1 MKKLNRSKLNGIYE
15 AAVTLVSNK
24 TRAIANKIAKL
35 ARKAKD
41 VCVGI
46 LSKRVPHPA
55 PCHRVFC
62 HHHPLPPCFF
72 SRFSFGLLN
81 VPHTICTA
89 ICACAWLICVV
100 LLCVGCKSAK
110 AIERNENMTSD
121 VSMLQTI
128 DRGTT
133 NRYSRDIS
141 AILDNLAL
149 RNVAIRITDYQKD
162 GQGMATVAR
171 ITEITVDSV
180 GASKAQVRHKEG
192 AERSYTVAAIVASS
206 TTMATK
212 TNQKTEEQPQKAS
225 CWRAAKIMCAIII
238 FVLVVVLMLRVWRL
252 KGGFLT
258 KILAKIT
265 KWLFF

>member
-1 MKKLNRSKLNGIYE
+1 MKKLNRSKLNGIYD

-55 PCHRVFC
+55 PRHRVFC
-62 HHHPLPPCFF
+62 HHHPLPLAFF
-72 SRFSFGLLN
+72 SRFSFRSLN
-81 VPHTICTA
+81 VPNTICTA
-89 ICACAWLICVV
+89 KSTCALLLCVV
-100 LLCVGCKSAK
+100 LLYGCKSMK
-110 AIERNENMTSD
+110 TVERSENMTSD
-121 VSMLQTI
+121 INLLQTI

-149 RNVAIRITDYQKD
+149 RNVAIRITDFKED
-162 GQGMATVAR
+162 GQGMATVER
-171 ITEITVDSV
+171 VTEITVDSV
-180 GASKAQVRHKEG
+180 GAERAQARRSEG
-192 AERSYTVAAIVASS
+192 AESSDTLEANMALSETIAAE
-206 TTMATK
+206 TK
-212 TNQKTEEQPQKAS
+212 QKTEEQPQKAN
-225 CWRAAKIMCAIII
+225 CWRAAKMMCAIIV
-238 FVLVVVLMLRVWRL
+238 FVLVVVLMLRVWKL
-252 KGGFLT
+252 KGGFL
-258 KILAKIT
+258 AKII

>member
-15 AAVTLVSNK
+15 TAVTLVNNK
-24 TRAIANKIAKL
+24 TRAIANKIAKH
-35 ARKAKD
+35 ARKTKE

-62 HHHPLPPCFF
+62 HHLPPPCFF
-72 SRFSFGLLN
+72 SRFSFGRLN
-81 VPHTICTA
+81 VLHTIYVA
-89 ICACAWLICVV
+89 IYKCALLLYVV
-100 LLCVGCKSAK
+100 LLYGCKSMK
-110 AIERNENMTSD
+110 TVERSENMTSD
-121 VSMLQTI
+121 VSIVQTM

-133 NRYSRDIS
+133 DRYSRDIS

-149 RNVAIRITDYQKD
+149 RNVAIRITDFKED

-171 ITEITVDSV
+171 VTEITVDSV
-180 GASKAQVRHKEG
+180 GAVKAQARRSEG
-192 AERSYTVAAIVASS
+192 AERSDSVAAFVTSSASIAAE
-206 TTMATK
+206 TV
-212 TNQKTEEQPQKAS
+212 QKTEEQPKKVS
-225 CWRAAKIMCAIII
+225 GWRATKTMCAIII

-258 KILAKIT
+258 KILTKIT

>member
-15 AAVTLVSNK
+15 TAVTLVNNK

-55 PCHRVFC
+55 PCHLVFC
-62 HHHPLPPCFF
+62 HHHSLPPCFF
-72 SRFSFGLLN
+72 SRFSFGRLN
-81 VPHTICTA
+81 VLHTIYVA
-89 ICACAWLICVV
+89 IYKCALLLCVV
-100 LLCVGCKSAK
+100 LLYGCKSAK
-110 AIERNENMTSD
+110 TIERNENMTSD
-121 VSMLQTI
+121 INLLQTI

-133 NRYSRDIS
+133 DRYSRDIS

-149 RNVAIRITDYQKD
+149 RNVAIRITDFKED
-162 GQGMATVAR
+162 AQGMATVAR

-180 GASKAQVRHKEG
+180 GASKAKVRRREG
-192 AERSYTVAAIVASS
+192 AERSDSVAAFVSSSASVA
-206 TTMATK
+206 AEIA
-212 TNQKTEEQPQKAS
+212 QKTEEQPKKVGG
-225 CWRAAKIMCAIII
+225 WRAAQITCAIII
-238 FVLVVVLMLRVWRL
+238 FVLVAVLALRVWRL

-258 KILAKIT
+258 KILTKIT

>member
-15 AAVTLVSNK
+15 TSVTLVNNK

-35 ARKAKD
+35 ARKAKE

-62 HHHPLPPCFF
+62 HHHSLPPCFF
-72 SRFSFGLLN
+72 SRFSFGRLN
-81 VPHTICTA
+81 VLHTIYVA
-89 ICACAWLICVV
+89 IYKCALLLCVV
-100 LLCVGCKSAK
+100 LLYGCKSMK
-110 AIERNENMTSD
+110 TVERSENMTSD
-121 VSMLQTI
+121 VSIVQTM

-133 NRYSRDIS
+133 DRYSRDIS

-149 RNVAIRITDYQKD
+149 RNVAIRITDFKED
-162 GQGMATVAR
+162 GQEMATVAR
-171 ITEITVDSV
+171 VTEITVDSV
-180 GASKAQVRHKEG
+180 GAVKAQARRSEG
-192 AERSYTVAAIVASS
+192 VERSDSVAAFVTSSASIAAE
-206 TTMATK
+206 TV
-212 TNQKTEEQPQKAS
+212 QKTEEQPQKAN
-225 CWRAAKIMCAIII
+225 CWRAAKMMCAIIV

-252 KGGFLT
+252 KGGFL
-258 KILAKIT
+258 AKII